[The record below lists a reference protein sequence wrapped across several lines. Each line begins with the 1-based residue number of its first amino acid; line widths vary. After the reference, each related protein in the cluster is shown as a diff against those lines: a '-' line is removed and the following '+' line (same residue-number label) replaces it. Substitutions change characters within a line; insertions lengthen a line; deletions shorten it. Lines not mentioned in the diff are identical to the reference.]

1 VKVSNSL
8 NLEVVLQSTFSTCVS
23 LLSKLSI
30 YTHIQN
36 NEAMHQTDPG
46 LVVLSPV
53 FALSIGEDLASKLED
68 PKKYPS
74 SCKGQEIP
82 SGGHGKGTG
91 WAMNVGMSCPGITT
105 DTPIEYVEIVEESSN
120 LSKNRIPSSTSM
132 GSRGLFPVPLPS
144 AGEEEEELGLKNLS
158 KIAITKNIEIRMAVA
173 TNPKD
178 TALTELS
185 KFLQ

>member
-1 VKVSNSL
+1 
-8 NLEVVLQSTFSTCVS
+8 
-23 LLSKLSI
+23 
-30 YTHIQN
+30 
-36 NEAMHQTDPG
+36 MHQTDPG

-53 FALSIGEDLASKLED
+53 FALSTGEDLESKLAD
-68 PKKYPS
+68 PKKNPS
-74 SCKGQEIP
+74 SCKGHEIP

-105 DTPIEYVEIVEESSN
+105 DTPIEYVEILEESSS

-132 GSRGLFPVPLPS
+132 GSRGLFPFPVSS
-144 AGEEEEELGLKNLS
+144 ADEEEELGLKNLS

-173 TNPKD
+173 TKPKD

>member
-1 VKVSNSL
+1 
-8 NLEVVLQSTFSTCVS
+8 
-23 LLSKLSI
+23 
-30 YTHIQN
+30 
-36 NEAMHQTDPG
+36 MHQTDLG

-53 FALSIGEDLASKLED
+53 FALSIGEDLASQLED
-68 PKKYPS
+68 PKKYPP

-120 LSKNRIPSSTSM
+120 LSKNCIPSSTSM
-132 GSRGLFPVPLPS
+132 GSRGLFPFPASS
-144 AGEEEEELGLKNLS
+144 ADEEEELGLKNLS
-158 KIAITKNIEIRMAVA
+158 NIAITKNIEIRMAVA
-173 TNPKD
+173 TKPKD